1 MDIQA
6 FINKGLGA
14 DYRGSIRFNKVNWR
28 TFIDELL
35 EWSYNDYEITDTAI
49 RLALSFYKG
58 IPIESI
64 VADQK
69 VGGAVLKSV
78 YLDQLSLITGLSK
91 DNPSLIRAIMKV
103 PEGVGCINLFDKVC
117 EQTKGIYKPM
127 YRMIPHRLHTYD
139 QLMRYG
145 HKAIG
150 FHKADGDVYIDL
162 ERRTVHWECMDRLYP
177 LHKPL
182 IEFLTK
188 QVNRFFFSNTDA
200 GGVIVS
206 PGQTQKFGDGK
217 DVVFGSFSSLGY
229 KYSLGVNGMFVYRD
243 WEESTDEERIK
254 RKSISGA
261 TCPHCSAGSLYATKE
276 SWWCANSCGFEIPF
290 SVGDRFFSESL
301 ALEYIQKLA
310 S

>member
-1 MDIQA
+1 MDFKA
-6 FINKGLGA
+6 FINKDLGA
-14 DYRGSIRFNKVNWR
+14 DYRGSIRFNIVNWR
-28 TFIDELL
+28 SFIDELL

-49 RLALSFYKG
+49 RLAMSFYKG

-64 VADQK
+64 IADQK

-78 YLDQLSLITGLSK
+78 YLDQLSTITGLEK

-103 PEGVGCINLFDKVC
+103 PEGVGCINLFNKVC
-117 EQTKGIYKPM
+117 DETRGIYQPM
-127 YRMIPHRLHTYD
+127 YRMIPHRKHTYD
-139 QLMRYG
+139 QLVRYG

-162 ERRTVHWECMDRLYP
+162 ERRTVHWECMERLYP

-188 QVNRFFFSNTDA
+188 QVNRYFFSKKDA
-200 GGVIVS
+200 GGVIIS
-206 PGQTQKFGDGK
+206 PGQVDYFGDEK
-217 DVVFGSFSSLGY
+217 DMALGSFSSLGY

-243 WEESTDEERIK
+243 WKESTKEVRMER
-254 RKSISGA
+254 RKVSG
-261 TCPHCSAGSLYATKE
+261 TVCPHCSSGKLYATSE
-276 SWWCANSCGFEIPF
+276 SWWCSDSCGFEIPF
-290 SVGDRFFSESL
+290 SIGDRFVSENI
-301 ALEYIQKLA
+301 ALEYIDKLA